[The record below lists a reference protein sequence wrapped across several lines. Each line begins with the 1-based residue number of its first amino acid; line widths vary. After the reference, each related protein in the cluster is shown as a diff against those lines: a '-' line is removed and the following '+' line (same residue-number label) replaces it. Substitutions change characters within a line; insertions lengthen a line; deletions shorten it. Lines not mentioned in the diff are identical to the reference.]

1 MIQGEK
7 GEPGVRRVNGNA
19 DIKVGSCIFL
29 IFNVKMWQP
38 FCKMFWEM
46 RAAWLVRTSSLYFH
60 KARTLRHT
68 SLLLRY
74 NARSLRHLY
83 ERTQFMIHFSI
94 GNHVISSAI

>member
-29 IFNVKMWQP
+29 IFKNINIYI
-38 FCKMFWEM
+38 CKMFREM

-60 KARTLRHT
+60 KAHTLGHT

-83 ERTQFMIHFSI
+83 ERAQFMIHFSI